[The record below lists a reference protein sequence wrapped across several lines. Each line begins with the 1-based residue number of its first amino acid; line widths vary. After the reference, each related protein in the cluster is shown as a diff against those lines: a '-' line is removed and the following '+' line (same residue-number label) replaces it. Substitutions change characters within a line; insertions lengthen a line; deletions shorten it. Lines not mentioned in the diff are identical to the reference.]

1 MKKLKQ
7 ILTTKKQQVLIH
19 DPIEA
24 LIARMCD
31 PIDVLYNVEVALDQQ
46 RKHEDS
52 EWQM

>member
-1 MKKLKQ
+1 MKRLKS

-31 PIDVLYNVEVALDQQ
+31 PTDPIYNEDVAKDQQ
-46 RKHEDS
+46 VNHEDT
-52 EWQM
+52 ELR